1 MDGKYGKIEDYIPE
15 GSVGVAIKFSPSNTV
30 TWTPKDFVNFNSK
43 LSKYVTMT
51 NDNFDSGGGTASMI
65 YDDKKAKAELTSK
78 EYYLYEAYKAS
89 RSSRNSA
96 QQTLADNIQK
106 YRLQVNQPFQRVI
119 AQRSEEE
126 NKLITERTVA
136 MQGKRYGIP
145 LANEAQKTSF
155 GNVLLEFADLAD
167 SQNGALALSP
177 DVTAS
182 ELRDVAVDIQNAN
195 IETVEATKFAPARYK
210 ITATNKDK
218 KTVTFNMTP
227 EQYASVT
234 KGKFDADP
242 NILAIRDL
250 EAQQIRAGGGTTS
263 LDGEK
268 TNVGNAFMGN
278 SLNFIN
284 VRHYSVSGNLVT
296 NQNGLSSIRLNI
308 SDPTTGEVI
317 VEDLGY
323 PRGGL
328 IEKNKVNA
336 AMQGLTDQT
345 IFEMLYN
352 RKPTAAELKKLQQ

>member
-1 MDGKYGKIEDYIPE
+1 
-15 GSVGVAIKFSPSNTV
+15 
-30 TWTPKDFVNFNSK
+30 
-43 LSKYVTMT
+43 
-51 NDNFDSGGGTASMI
+51 
-65 YDDKKAKAELTSK
+65 
-78 EYYLYEAYKAS
+78 
-89 RSSRNSA
+89 
-96 QQTLADNIQK
+96 
-106 YRLQVNQPFQRVI
+106 
-119 AQRSEEE
+119 
-126 NKLITERTVA
+126 
-136 MQGKRYGIP
+136 MQGVSYGIP
-145 LANEAQKTSF
+145 LSTEAQKTSF

-234 KGKFDADP
+234 KRKFDADP

-263 LDGEK
+263 LDGKK

-328 IEKNKVNA
+328 IEKNKVLP